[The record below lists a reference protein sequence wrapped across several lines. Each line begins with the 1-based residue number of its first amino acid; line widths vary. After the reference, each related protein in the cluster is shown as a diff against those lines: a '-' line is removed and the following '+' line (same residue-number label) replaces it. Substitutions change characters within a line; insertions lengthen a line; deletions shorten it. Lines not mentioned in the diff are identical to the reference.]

1 VNYGYSSSRKNYYF
15 IKGEYLF
22 PNRTVLSEN
31 NETDVNTKDRNMG
44 VFFRAIYRTKQTVI
58 SNIVNLVT
66 SKHPDNYSA
75 RSETFNTDDYLSS
88 VSESFT
94 DSRNKT
100 ISWNGNYQFYLPNDF
115 SLMVNPSASFGTFDS
130 DYKYIAGNAQ
140 VINNTDEDA
149 WSAAIKMSL
158 SKSYK
163 GNMFTL
169 LINGAAG
176 ENDMVYSGTT
186 PSTVDAKSYT
196 GGVMATAFLKFN
208 NLTVNP
214 TANFY
219 VDRNVFDGVGYTRYN
234 PRYYV
239 TAGYMVNAK
248 NRINFSSEMYYMTP
262 PISQMGPNIQIQ
274 DQIDAITGNPKLKTE
289 IVNLFQLNYTC
300 MAHRFLSLNAY
311 CSYSHNSRLAT
322 SIFEPLNV
330 NEHYYMLRTLQ
341 NRGFRNSYK
350 YGIAASSRLIGNT
363 LSLRVGLEGNSA
375 NQHGGIDYNT
385 TRLSYNAQATYS
397 FSNAHVTVAYQSKD
411 KSMMT
416 WGTVEKPQYYYVT
429 LGWRYKNINLK
440 GIAIVPFNSAY
451 RGAIRKNMAENRT
464 LITQV
469 HSESYHRS
477 FEIGIIYS
485 FSYGKKLGSIP
496 QVTTPTAV
504 QSGALQ

>member
-1 VNYGYSSSRKNYYF
+1 
-15 IKGEYLF
+15 
-22 PNRTVLSEN
+22 
-31 NETDVNTKDRNMG
+31 
-44 VFFRAIYRTKQTVI
+44 
-58 SNIVNLVT
+58 
-66 SKHPDNYSA
+66 
-75 RSETFNTDDYLSS
+75 
-88 VSESFT
+88 
-94 DSRNKT
+94 
-100 ISWNGNYQFYLPNDF
+100 
-115 SLMVNPSASFGTFDS
+115 
-130 DYKYIAGNAQ
+130 
-140 VINNTDEDA
+140 
-149 WSAAIKMSL
+149 
-158 SKSYK
+158 
-163 GNMFTL
+163 MFTL

-248 NRINFSSEMYYMTP
+248 NRINLSSEMYYMTP

-274 DQIDAITGNPKLKTE
+274 DQIDAITGNPELKTE

-496 QVTTPTAV
+496 QVTTPHRRAIRRAAIAPHLSDARHKINKFFLSRMSRGSCRRFGRLRRAGTAAAKASPQPSPEGEGV
-504 QSGALQ
+504 GLAFLFGMRRCQGRVRLQRCTQAVDQGGNGGR